1 MTTHVQLHDR
11 LDYQSVMPLMEE
23 LKTITDDELVIDAG
37 NVRHLGTLPL
47 QVILATVKQR
57 TAQGKQTRLTNASD
71 GCVDI
76 LSLFGF
82 SPETLTQTE
91 AWT

>member
-11 LDYQSVMPLMEE
+11 LDYQSVMPLMEQ
-23 LKTITDDELVIDAG
+23 LKSITDEDLVIEAG

-57 TAQGKQTRLTNASD
+57 TAQGLKTRLTNASD
-71 GCVDI
+71 GCVDM

-82 SPETLTQTE
+82 TPETLTQPE

>member
-1 MTTHVQLHDR
+1 MSVHVQLHDR
-11 LDYQSVMPLMEE
+11 LDYQSVAPLLAE
-23 LKTITDDELVIDAG
+23 LRAITDDDLVIDAA

-47 QVILATVKQR
+47 QVILSTVKTR
-57 TAQGKQTRLTNASD
+57 AAAGKATRLANASD
-71 GCVDI
+71 SCVDI

-82 SPETLTQTE
+82 SPETLTQPE

>member
-11 LDYQSVMPLMEE
+11 LDYQSVAPLLSE
-23 LKTITDDELVIDAG
+23 LKSITDAELVIDAS
-37 NVRHLGTLPL
+37 NVRHFGSLPL
-47 QVILATVKQR
+47 QVILSCVKSR
-57 TAQGKQTRLTNASD
+57 AAEGKTTRLANASD

-82 SPETLTQTE
+82 SPETLTQPE

>member
-1 MTTHVQLHDR
+1 MTSHVQLHDR
-11 LDYQSVMPLMEE
+11 LDYHSVAPLMEE
-23 LKTITDDELVIDAG
+23 LKTITDDELVIDAA

-57 TAQGKQTRLTNASD
+57 AAQGKHTRLANASD

>member
-23 LKTITDDELVIDAG
+23 LKAITDDDLVIDAG
-37 NVRHLGTLPL
+37 NLRHLGTLPL
-47 QVILATVKQR
+47 QVILAAVKQR
-57 TAQGKQTRLTNASD
+57 AAQGKTTRLANASD
-71 GCVDI
+71 GCVDM

-82 SPETLTQTE
+82 TPETLTQPE